1 MINHLLFFKNNK
13 NMNHKTTII
22 RFPEIKLA
30 TRDAHKLRGY
40 FGNLFKEHSPL
51 LHNHL
56 ESGENN
62 YHYPLVQYKVV
73 KNTPMLVGINKG
85 GELLTTLF
93 LKIKELN
100 ISGHIYPVYHKN
112 IENKVYEINVI
123 DDLTQYNFET
133 LWMGLNQ
140 KNYEIYSLSSEEDK
154 NKLLK
159 KILIGNI
166 LSFYKGIDFFTD
178 KKIMLTLN
186 YKEKKTKFKD
196 KTMIAFAGNFT
207 TNAFLPDYIGLGK
220 AVSRGFGVITKK

>member
-1 MINHLLFFKNNK
+1 MQIQI
-13 NMNHKTTII
+13 TTIK
-22 RFPEIKLA
+22 FPEIKLA

-62 YHYPLVQYKVV
+62 YRYPLVQYKVI
-73 KNTPMLVGINKG
+73 KSIPMLVGINQG
-85 GELLTTLF
+85 GELLTSLF

-100 ISGHIYPVYHKN
+100 INGQIYPIYHKN
-112 IENKVYEINVI
+112 IENRIFEINVI
-123 DDLTQYNFET
+123 DDLIQYNFET

-140 KNYEIYSLSSEEDK
+140 KNYRIYSQSSEEDK

-166 LSFYKGIDFFTD
+166 LSFYKGLDFFTD
-178 KKIMLTLN
+178 KKIMLTIN
-186 YKEKKTKFKD
+186 YKEKETKFKD
-196 KTMIAFAGNFT
+196 KTMIAFTGNFT
-207 TNAFLPDYIGLGK
+207 TNAYLPNYIGLGK
-220 AVSRGFGVITKK
+220 AVSRGFGAITKK

>member
-1 MINHLLFFKNNK
+1 
-13 NMNHKTTII
+13 MNHKITII
-22 RFPEIKLA
+22 RFPEIKLQ

-40 FGNLFKEHSPL
+40 FGDLFKEHSSL

-62 YHYPLVQYKVV
+62 YRYPLVQYKVV
-73 KNTPMLVGINKG
+73 KNIPMLVGINQG
-85 GELLTTLF
+85 GELLTSLF

-100 ISGHIYPVYHKN
+100 INGQIYPVYHKN
-112 IENKVYEINVI
+112 IENRISEIKVI
-123 DDLTQYNFET
+123 DDLIQYNFKT

-140 KNYEIYSLSSEEDK
+140 KNYKTYSLSSKEDK

-159 KILIGNI
+159 KIMIGNI
-166 LSFYKGIDFFTD
+166 LSFFKGIDFFTD

-186 YKEKKTKFKD
+186 YKEKETKFKD
-196 KTMIAFAGNFT
+196 KTMIAFTGGFT
-207 TNAFLPDYIGLGK
+207 TNAYLPDYIGLGK